1 MMVSQPIP
9 AIRTVYLNRVL
20 EVINTA
26 AVDVE
31 KSLQRCRLPTNTA
44 EYPDAY
50 VPISSLLSF
59 MRGVTYCRGVEDVGL
74 RAASRLTLTDFN
86 HELQSAVLHCS
97 ELETALWAFCTLAE
111 HEQSTMRYRVVRM
124 AGSAKVRI
132 CCSSDNL
139 QPVAIDRD
147 MEWFSIMSMVT
158 VIRHFKGESWMPATI
173 ALQSQDSAGRYAR
186 SLFPDTLFNS
196 GQQETSIEFPAA
208 LLLASTEDRLR
219 HAGEQPG
226 ATSDRHDHVSYDH
239 VSWDFPTSLQKLL
252 RTYLDDGYPDI
263 SLAAEIAGSSV
274 RTLQRRL
281 SQYNLRYSELVHQ
294 LQIECAK
301 ELLADNDLRTL
312 DVAYAV
318 GYQDS
323 SNFARAFR
331 RIIGLSPQQYR
342 SQMYAH

>member
-1 MMVSQPIP
+1 MIVMQPIP
-9 AIRTVYLNRVL
+9 VIRAVYLNRVL

-31 KSLQRCRLPTNTA
+31 KSLRRCRLPTNTG
-44 EYPDAY
+44 EHPDAY
-50 VPISSLLSF
+50 VPNSSLLSF
-59 MRGVTYCRGVEDVGL
+59 MHGVTYSSGIEELGL
-74 RAASRLTLTDFN
+74 RAASRLSLTDLN
-86 HELQSAVLHCS
+86 HELQSAVLHSS
-97 ELETALWAFCTLAE
+97 ELETALWAFCALAE
-111 HEQSTMRYRVVRM
+111 HEQSTMRYRMVRM
-124 AGSAKVRI
+124 ADSAKVRI
-132 CCSSDNL
+132 CCSPDIL
-139 QPVAIDRD
+139 QHASINHD

-158 VIRHFKGESWMPATI
+158 VIRHFKGDAWMPAAI
-173 ALQSQDSAGRYAR
+173 ALQSQDPAGKYAR
-186 SLFPDTLFNS
+186 SLFPDTLFYP
-196 GQQETSIEFPAA
+196 GQQETGIELPAA
-208 LLLASTEDRLR
+208 LLSASTEDRLR
-219 HAGEQPG
+219 NAGVQPG
-226 ATSDRHDHVSYDH
+226 ATSDRRDQ

-252 RTYLDDGYPDI
+252 RAYLDDGYPDI

-281 SQYNLRYSELVHQ
+281 SQYNLRYSELIHQ
-294 LQIECAK
+294 LQVEYAK

-331 RIIGLSPQQYR
+331 RIAGLSPQQYR